1 MISSIIL
8 PVITAPDYLNQNR
21 MPTLELTDS
30 PEERLKRKRDTHIIV
45 KDSKPDKCSLNC
57 LTYMLLDT
65 LDLKLI
71 GTKIFEGIQYI
82 SNDHYDKECSSVI
95 KSSSIFEKASCYNK
109 VKYGCRIIH
118 EIELDHKF
126 LGTDIKCCWGIKI
139 NGEVK
144 TSKFNLR
151 IFNNTCIVLI

>member
-1 MISSIIL
+1 MSL
-8 PVITAPDYLNQNR
+8 FLNNA
-21 MPTLELTDS
+21 LL
-30 PEERLKRKRDTHIIV
+30 I
-45 KDSKPDKCSLNC
+45 SKPSFEGQKNTHTSSVAGVG
-57 LTYMLLDT
+57 LLGF
-65 LDLKLI
+65 LI

-139 NGEVK
+139 NREVK